1 MKILHVSIV
10 ALLLAGF
17 AGAAEAGWTD
27 AAATAPALPSDPSL
41 YSFADLCRLAGG
53 EAATEAPAPHAAPLQ
68 GIPVSFSAVPQKAA
82 YSFSAGSVPQPGR
95 WPLMLSGLAAAAW
108 VARRRLGYSL

>member
-1 MKILHVSIV
+1 MKILQASIV

-27 AAATAPALPSDPSL
+27 AAAVGVAPALPSDPSL
-41 YSFADLCRLAGG
+41 YSFADLCRLASG
-53 EAATEAPAPHAAPLQ
+53 EVPAPRAAPLQ
-68 GIPVSFSAVPQKAA
+68 SVPVSFSVGPQKAA
-82 YSFSAGSVPQPGR
+82 YSFSTGSVPQPGR